1 MQATLTGPLS
11 YPRTRFRSRASVHRD
26 IDRLLNQIHH
36 EASAGL
42 GLHLGAGTEKIPGLV
57 NCDLHNPAADCKID
71 AIHLGE
77 FADESVD
84 LIEHHHMW
92 EHLSLADSELALRE
106 WSRVLKPGGFLVVTC
121 PDLLRLCLLYIK
133 NRALDIFTP
142 RDKQIEYNIKMIVG
156 SQEHPGMFHRSHY
169 DGRLIRKILRSH
181 GYSVEFIYPYP
192 SRPTPS
198 LLTIARK
205 TARA

>member
-42 GLHLGAGTEKIPGLV
+42 GLHLGAGNEKIPGLV
-57 NCDLHNPAADCKID
+57 NCDLHNPAADRKID

-121 PDLLRLCLLYIK
+121 PDLLRVCLLYIK

-142 RDKQIEYNIKMIVG
+142 RDKHIEYNIKMIVG